1 MDRGIS
7 KESIKKIK
15 PYEKDIYDL
24 YWKHKLSF
32 KDISEWLGICSPS
45 TLYRYMKKYF
55 KVRTHEEQLIDL
67 KESNTG
73 RIWTEETKENVRQ
86 GVIRSYKNKELHDKR
101 VSDNKRIW
109 ASMSIEEKLKRT
121 KNGLIAAHKAA
132 KEIVISK
139 PEIKV
144 AKQLNEIG
152 IRFIQQKEIL
162 NGKYYLDFYIPSLK
176 LVIECNG
183 DYWHNLPE
191 RKQRDKELKKYV
203 ESTGRKII
211 FIWEHEIND
220 DWFWVGDYIKEV
232 I

>member
-1 MDRGIS
+1 M
-7 KESIKKIK
+7 
-15 PYEKDIYDL
+15 
-24 YWKHKLSF
+24 F
-32 KDISEWLGICSPS
+32 
-45 TLYRYMKKYF
+45 
-55 KVRTHEEQLIDL
+55 
-67 KESNTG
+67 
-73 RIWTEETKENVRQ
+73 
-86 GVIRSYKNKELHDKR
+86 
-101 VSDNKRIW
+101 
-109 ASMSIEEKLKRT
+109 
-121 KNGLIAAHKAA
+121 
-132 KEIVISK
+132 KEIVVSK

-183 DYWHNLPE
+183 DYWHNLPK

-203 ESTGRKII
+203 EGTGRKII

-232 I
+232 V